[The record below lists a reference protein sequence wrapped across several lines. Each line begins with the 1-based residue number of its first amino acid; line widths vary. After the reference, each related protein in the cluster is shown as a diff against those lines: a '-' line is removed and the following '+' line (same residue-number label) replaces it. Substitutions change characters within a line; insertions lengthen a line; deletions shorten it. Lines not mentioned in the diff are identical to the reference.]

1 MSAAPAEI
9 AAMPLLRV
17 DGLRVEIDGRPVLRD
32 LSFELAAGEVLGL
45 VGESGSGKSMTAL
58 ALARLL
64 PRRAATTGRVVLA
77 GTDLATL
84 DERQLCAVRGRD
96 VSLVFQE
103 PATALNPLHTI
114 GDQVAETVRV
124 HRRVRRSDALAIAAR
139 VLERVGLPPD
149 RVPLERYPHELSGG
163 QRQRVAIALAVA
175 LTPKLLI
182 ADEPTTALDVTT
194 QARRL
199 ELLRDLA
206 REKGMALVLI
216 SHDLAVV
223 ATLADR
229 IAILRDGRVVEQGT
243 AVQVLRRPAEPYTR
257 ELLRNSVPA
266 EALRS
271 DARIDVAGAANARHS
286 AAAPR
291 DGGARA
297 LLTAEDVVREYAPRS
312 ARRGTPPLRAVDGVS
327 LAIAP
332 GERVGL
338 VGESGSGKSTLVR
351 TLLGLDEPT
360 AGRVLVDGA
369 ALHEARG
376 AEQRRLRRLLQIVF
390 QDPYASLNPRHRI
403 ERIVAEPLYLLDAP
417 PPAAVRRRLVERL
430 LEDVGLEA
438 AHADRYPHAFSGGQ
452 RQRIAIARAL
462 AIEPR
467 LVVLDEAVSA
477 LDATLRT
484 QVLDLLERLRE
495 RRGLAY
501 LFVSHDL
508 EVVRAVTDRVL
519 VMQHGRIVEQG
530 PTARVLDAPEHPY
543 TRTLVAAS
551 PSIDRAL
558 ATRGLPA
565 EDPG

>member
-1 MSAAPAEI
+1 MPPEPPEPSKPPWPA
-9 AAMPLLRV
+9 LLRV
-17 DGLRVEIDGRPVLRD
+17 DRLGVEIDGRPVLRD
-32 LSFELAAGEVLGL
+32 ITFDLAPAEVLGL

-58 ALARLL
+58 ALAQLL
-64 PRRAATTGRVVLA
+64 PRNAVTTGRVLLE
-77 GTDLATL
+77 GRDLAAL
-84 DERQLCAVRGRD
+84 DEASLCAIRGRD

-114 GDQVAETVRV
+114 GDQVAETVRI
-124 HRRVRRSDALAIAAR
+124 HRRVPRTEALAVAAR

-149 RVPLERYPHELSGG
+149 RVPLDRFPHELSGG

-175 LTPKLLI
+175 LTPKLLV

-194 QARRL
+194 QARIL
-199 ELLRDLA
+199 DLLRDLA
-206 REKGMALVLI
+206 RETGMALVLV

-229 IAILRDGRVVEQGT
+229 IAILKDGAIVEHG
-243 AVQVLRRPAEPYTR
+243 AAAQVLRRPAEPYTR
-257 ELLRNSVPA
+257 ELLRNAVP
-266 EALRS
+266 
-271 DARIDVAGAANARHS
+271 S
-286 AAAPR
+286 AALAAERGTADAVAPS
-291 DGGARA
+291 GGGPP
-297 LLTAEDVVREYAPRS
+297 LLAAHEVTREYAPRGG
-312 ARRGTPPLRAVDGVS
+312 RRGTPPLRAVGGVS
-327 LAIAP
+327 LAIAA

-351 TLLGLDEPT
+351 TLLGLDEPS
-360 AGRVLVDGA
+360 AGRVLVDGV
-369 ALHEARG
+369 ALHDARG
-376 AEQRRLRRLLQIVF
+376 QEQRRLRRLLQIVF
-390 QDPYASLNPRHRI
+390 QDPYGSLNPRHRV
-403 ERIVAEPLYLLDAP
+403 ERIVAEPLHLLDTP
-417 PPAAVRRRLVERL
+417 PSADERRRLVERL
-430 LEDVGLEA
+430 LDDVGLEA
-438 AHADRYPHAFSGGQ
+438 AHADRYPHEFSGGQ

-462 AIEPR
+462 AVEPR

-484 QVLDLLERLRE
+484 QVLALLERLRV

-530 PTARVLDAPEHPY
+530 PTARVLDAPVHAY

-551 PSIDRAL
+551 PSIERAL
-558 ATRGLPA
+558 AARGLPA
-565 EDPG
+565 EEPG

>member
-1 MSAAPAEI
+1 MPAGSP
-9 AAMPLLRV
+9 ASSLLRV
-17 DGLRVEIDGRPVLRD
+17 ERLGVEIDGRAVLREITFD
-32 LSFELAAGEVLGL
+32 LAPGEVLGL

-64 PRRAATTGRVVLA
+64 PRSAVATGRVLLA
-77 GTDLATL
+77 GRDLAAL
-84 DERQLCAVRGRD
+84 DEASLCTVRGRE

-114 GDQVAETVRV
+114 GDQVAETVRI
-124 HRRVRRSDALAIAAR
+124 HRRVPRTEALAVAAR

-149 RVPLERYPHELSGG
+149 RVPLDRFPHELSGG

-175 LTPKLLI
+175 LTPKLLV

-194 QARRL
+194 QARIL
-199 ELLRDLA
+199 DLLRDLA
-206 REKGMALVLI
+206 RETGMALVLV

-229 IAILRDGRVVEQGT
+229 IAILKDGAIVEQG
-243 AVQVLRRPAEPYTR
+243 AAAQLLRRPSAPYTR
-257 ELLRNSVPA
+257 ELLRNAVPSA
-266 EALRS
+266 AL
-271 DARIDVAGAANARHS
+271 AGERS
-286 AAAPR
+286 AAAVPPSV
-291 DGGARA
+291 DGPP
-297 LLTAEDVVREYAPRS
+297 LLAAHEVIREYAPRGV
-312 ARRGTPPLRAVDGVS
+312 RRGTPPLRAVGGVS
-327 LAIAP
+327 LSIAA

-351 TLLGLDEPT
+351 TLLGLDEPS
-360 AGRVLVDGA
+360 AGRVLVDGV
-369 ALHEARG
+369 ALHGARG

-390 QDPYASLNPRHRI
+390 QDPYGSLNPRHRI
-403 ERIVAEPLYLLDAP
+403 ERIVAEPLHLLDAP
-417 PPAAVRRRLVERL
+417 PSGAERRRLVERL

-438 AHADRYPHAFSGGQ
+438 AHADRYPHEFSGGQ
-452 RQRIAIARAL
+452 RQRVAIARAL
-462 AIEPR
+462 AVEPR

-484 QVLDLLERLRE
+484 QVLDLLERLRV

-530 PTARVLDAPEHPY
+530 PTARVLDQPAHAY

-551 PSIDRAL
+551 PSIERAL
-558 ATRGLPA
+558 AARGLPA
-565 EDPG
+565 EEPG

>member
-1 MSAAPAEI
+1 MPAALPAS
-9 AAMPLLRV
+9 PLLRV
-17 DGLRVEIDGRPVLRD
+17 ERLGVQIDGRHVLREITFD
-32 LSFELAAGEVLGL
+32 LAPGEVLGL

-58 ALARLL
+58 ALAQLL
-64 PRRAATTGRVVLA
+64 PRNAVATGRVLLA
-77 GTDLATL
+77 GQELTAL
-84 DERQLCAVRGRD
+84 DEAQLCAVRGREI
-96 VSLVFQE
+96 SLVFQE

-114 GDQVAETVRV
+114 GDQVAETVRI
-124 HRRVRRSDALAIAAR
+124 HRRVPRAEALAVAAR
-139 VLERVGLPPD
+139 VLERVGLSTD
-149 RVPLERYPHELSGG
+149 RVPLDRFPHELSGG

-175 LTPKLLI
+175 LTPKLLV

-194 QARRL
+194 QARIL

-206 REKGMALVLI
+206 RETGMALVLV

-229 IAILRDGRVVEQGT
+229 IAILKDGAVVEHGT
-243 AVQVLRRPAEPYTR
+243 ASQVLRRPSEPYTR
-257 ELLRNSVPA
+257 ELLRNASPSAALATERSADVVSVPT
-266 EALRS
+266 
-271 DARIDVAGAANARHS
+271 AGPLSGAGSPLLAAQ
-286 AAAPR
+286 
-291 DGGARA
+291 
-297 LLTAEDVVREYAPRS
+297 DVVREYAPRGTH
-312 ARRGTPPLRAVDGVS
+312 RGAPPLRAVGGVS
-327 LAIAP
+327 LSIAA

-351 TLLGLDEPT
+351 TLLGLDAPS
-360 AGRVLVDGA
+360 AGRVLVDGVP
-369 ALHEARG
+369 LHDARG

-403 ERIVAEPLYLLDAP
+403 ERIVAEPLHLLDAP
-417 PPAAVRRRLVERL
+417 PSAAERRRLVEGL
-430 LEDVGLEA
+430 LDDVGLDA
-438 AHADRYPHAFSGGQ
+438 AHADRYPHEFSGGQ

-462 AIEPR
+462 AVEPR

-484 QVLDLLERLRE
+484 QVLALLERLRA

-519 VMQHGRIVEQG
+519 VMQHGTIVEQG
-530 PTARVLDAPEHPY
+530 PTARVLDAPEHAY

-551 PSIDRAL
+551 PSIERAL
-558 ATRGLPA
+558 AARGLPA
-565 EDPG
+565 EEPG